1 MKEEQKNGKNSKR
14 SEQTAAKAGTEG
26 LAFRK
31 KCRTAHP
38 ACSTASGDW
47 IRFSGVWFYE
57 LSAWRFRLA

>member
-1 MKEEQKNGKNSKR
+1 MGRTVKDPNRRLPKPVQKVWL
-14 SEQTAAKAGTEG
+14 SE
-26 LAFRK
+26 K

-57 LSAWRFRLA
+57 LSARRFRLA